1 MTSTNTPDSTQLT
14 ASIPGWSIRGTPER
28 GARPAH
34 RVEALALHWFAKM
47 RTGEI
52 DRTQLAPEYSAHLT
66 DAAIKWMS
74 DYIKAYEFGHLPLHA
89 EVLKTRE
96 SGDQTFHV
104 VKIAFPR
111 GDAASLLFGLNGQG
125 KITGISLLSMAGD

>member
-1 MTSTNTPDSTQLT
+1 MTNTPDAIPIT
-14 ASIPGWSIRGTPER
+14 ASVPGWAIRGTPER

-34 RVEALALHWFAKM
+34 RVEAMALHWFAKM
-47 RTGEI
+47 RTGDI
-52 DRTQLAPEYSAHLT
+52 DRTQLAPEYNAHLT
-66 DAAIKWMS
+66 DEAIKWMS
-74 DYIKAYEFGHLPLHA
+74 NYLKAYEFGHLPLHA

-96 SGDQTFHV
+96 SGYQTFHV

-111 GDAASLLFGLNGQG
+111 GDAASLLFGLDAQG